1 MTMISLSGLDLS
13 FLADKPKRKPKA
25 RRKRKAA

>member
-13 FLADKPKRKPKA
+13 FLADKPKLRA
-25 RRKRKAA
+25 KRKMKAK

>member
-1 MTMISLSGLDLS
+1 MTMISMSGLDLS
-13 FLADKPKRKPKA
+13 FLQDKPKRKPKA

>member
-1 MTMISLSGLDLS
+1 MTMISISGLDLS
-13 FLADKPKRKPKA
+13 FLHEKRKPKRKS